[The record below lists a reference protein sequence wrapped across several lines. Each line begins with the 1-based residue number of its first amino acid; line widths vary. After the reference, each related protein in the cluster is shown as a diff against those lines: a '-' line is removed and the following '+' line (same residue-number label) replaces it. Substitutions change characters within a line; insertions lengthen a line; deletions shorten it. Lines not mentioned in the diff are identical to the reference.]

1 MPSPTDENKSRE
13 SAWAKPVDRMQV
25 TGVPAGAVNL
35 NVDGRRPVGP
45 LQGFGQMWQKTYRV
59 RLAGADVTPVQLIKT
74 WKDNFASFWPKGN
87 QFYKPL
93 TGIQPGDVAVLNL
106 AGPGGMTAP
115 GGLPIISTGV
125 MVIYADDTSFCFM
138 TPQGHMFA
146 GIITFS
152 AMEETGS
159 TVAQVQALIR
169 ANDPLYELTFRL
181 GVGHKMEDEFWRQTL
196 EALASYFG
204 VQTAVQKQV
213 TLVDPRMQWSEA
225 KNIWLN
231 AGIRT
236 ALNTPLALARKLFEN
251 RRMKDEG

>member
-1 MPSPTDENKSRE
+1 MRPQSDENKARE
-13 SAWAKPVDRMQV
+13 SAWAKPVDKMKV
-25 TGVPAGAVNL
+25 TGLPAGAVNL
-35 NVDGRRPVGP
+35 NVNGRRPVGP

-59 RLAGADVTPVQLIKT
+59 SLAGADVTPVQVIKT
-74 WKDNFASFWPKGN
+74 WKESFASFWPKGN
-87 QFYKPL
+87 QFYTPL

-115 GGLPIISTGV
+115 GGLPVISTGV
-125 MVIYADDTSFCFM
+125 MVIFADETSFCFM

-146 GIITFS
+146 GMITFS
-152 AMEETGS
+152 AVEESGS
-159 TVAQVQALIR
+159 TVVQVQALIR

-196 EALASYFG
+196 EALAAHFG
-204 VQTAVQKQV
+204 LQVAVQKQL

-236 ALNTPLALARKLFEN
+236 ALNTPLALARKLFS
-251 RRMKDEG
+251 RQA